1 MGWRWRVIWDKGAGN
16 PSRPHSRMIRLDTIS
31 KQHGHQILFIEASAA
46 LQKGEKIRLVGPNGA
61 GKTTLFR
68 LITGEEKPDEGQV
81 AVDRGVTVGYFSQ
94 DVGEMAGRS
103 AVAEVMDGAGPVSAV
118 AAELKELEAAMADPD
133 RADDMDD
140 IIARYG
146 EVQGRFEELDGYALE
161 GRAREVLAGLGFSQ
175 EMMEGDVGA
184 LSGGWKMRVALARI
198 LLMRPD
204 VMLLD
209 EPSNH
214 LDLESLIW
222 LEQFLK
228 GYEGMLL
235 MTSHDREFMN
245 RIVTKVIEIDG
256 GALTAY
262 SGDYEFYAQQRALN
276 EKQQQAQFERQQA
289 MLAKEIS
296 FIERFKARASHAA
309 QVQSRVKKLEKI
321 ERVEPPRRRQAVAFD
336 FPPAP
341 RSGEDVV
348 SLKNVHKRYGSRRIY
363 EGFDFLVRRRER
375 WCVMGI
381 NGAGKSTLLKLVAG
395 ATEPDDGT
403 VAVGGSVR
411 MGYFAQHAMEL
422 LIGDRTVF
430 ETLQDAFPQA
440 GQGALRTLAGCFG
453 FSGDDV
459 EKRCRVLS
467 GGEKARLV
475 MALMLYD
482 PPNFLVLDEPTN
494 HLDMATKEML
504 IAALAQY
511 EGTMLF
517 VSHDRHFLAAL
528 SNRVLELTPEGIR
541 QYGGGYTEYVAR
553 TGQEAPGLRS

>member
-1 MGWRWRVIWDKGAGN
+1 
-16 PSRPHSRMIRLDTIS
+16 MIRLDNIS
-31 KQHGHQILFIEASAA
+31 KQNGHQILFIEASTA
-46 LQKGEKIRLVGPNGA
+46 LQKGEKIGLVGPNGS

-68 LITGEEKPDEGQV
+68 MITGQELPDEGQV
-81 AVDRGVTVGYFSQ
+81 SLDRGVTIGYFSQ
-94 DVGEMAGRS
+94 DVGEMSGRS
-103 AVAEVMDGAGPVSAV
+103 AVSEVMDGAGPVSAV
-118 AAELKELEAAMADPD
+118 ATELKELEAAMGDPD
-133 RADDMDD
+133 RADDMDE
-140 IIARYG
+140 IITRYG
-146 EVQGRFEELDGYALE
+146 EVQARFEELDGYALE
-161 GRAREVLAGLGFSQ
+161 GRAREVLAGLSFSQ
-175 EMMEGDVGA
+175 EMMDGDVGK

-204 VMLLD
+204 IMLLD

-222 LEQFLK
+222 LEAFLK
-228 GYEGMLL
+228 GFEGALL

-245 RIVTKVIEIDG
+245 RIINKVVEIDG
-256 GALTAY
+256 GTLTTY
-262 SGDYEFYAQQRALN
+262 SGDYEFYEQQRALS

-289 MLAKEIS
+289 MLAKEIK

-309 QVQSRVKKLEKI
+309 QVQSRVKKLDKI
-321 ERVEPPRRRQAVAFD
+321 ERVEPPRRRETIAFD
-336 FPPAP
+336 FLPAP

-348 SLKNVHKRYGSRRIY
+348 SLKGVRKDYGSRRIY
-363 EGFDFLVRRRER
+363 DGLDFQVRRKER
-375 WCVMGI
+375 WCVMGV
-381 NGAGKSTLLKLVAG
+381 NGAGKSTLLKLIAG
-395 ATEPDDGT
+395 SSDPDDGT
-403 VAVGGSVR
+403 VALGSSVK
-411 MGYFAQHAMEL
+411 MGYFAQHAMDL
-422 LIGDRTVF
+422 LDGERTVF
-430 ETLQDAFPQA
+430 EELEYSFPQA
-440 GQGALRTLAGCFG
+440 GQGSLRALAGCFG

-475 MALMLYD
+475 MAKMLFD

-504 IAALAQY
+504 ITALSQF

-528 SNRVLELTPEGIR
+528 SNRVLELTPEGIH

-553 TGQEAPGLRS
+553 TGHEAPGLRS

>member
-1 MGWRWRVIWDKGAGN
+1 
-16 PSRPHSRMIRLDTIS
+16 MIRLDNVS
-31 KQHGHQILFIEASAA
+31 KQAGHQILFIEASAA
-46 LQKGEKIRLVGPNGA
+46 LNKGEKIGLVGPNGA

-68 LITGEEKPDEGQV
+68 MIAGEELPDEGQV
-81 AVDRGVTVGYFSQ
+81 STDRGITIGYFNQ

-118 AAELKELEAAMADPD
+118 AAELRELETAMADPD
-133 RADDMDD
+133 KADQMDE

-146 EVQGRFEELDGYALE
+146 EVQHAFEELDGYALD
-161 GRAREVLAGLGFSQ
+161 GRAREALSGLGFSQ
-175 EMMEGDVGA
+175 EMMDGDVGK

-222 LEQFLK
+222 LEKFLHD
-228 GYEGMLL
+228 YEGTLL
-235 MTSHDREFMN
+235 MTSHDREFIN
-245 RIVTKVIEIDG
+245 RVISKVVEIDSG
-256 GALTAY
+256 SLTTY
-262 SGDYEFYAQQRALN
+262 SGNYEFYEQQRALN

-289 MLAKEIS
+289 MLAKEIK

-309 QVQSRVKKLEKI
+309 QVQSRVKKLDKI
-321 ERVEPPRRRQAVAFD
+321 ERVEPPRRRQTVAFD

-348 SLKNVHKRYGSRRIY
+348 ALKQVFKGYGNKRIY
-363 EGFDFLVRRRER
+363 DGLDFMIRRRER
-375 WCVMGI
+375 WCVMGV

-395 ATEPDDGT
+395 ASEPDEGT
-403 VAVGGSVR
+403 VAVGGSVK
-411 MGYFAQHAMEL
+411 MGYFAQHAMDL
-422 LIGDRTVF
+422 LDGEQTVF
-430 ETLQDAFPQA
+430 ESLEYAFPTA
-440 GQGALRTLAGCFG
+440 GQGSLRALAGCFG

-475 MALMLYD
+475 MAKMLFD

-494 HLDMATKEML
+494 HLDLATKEML
-504 IAALAQY
+504 ITALSDF

-517 VSHDRHFLAAL
+517 VSHDRHFLSVL
-528 SNRVLELTPEGIR
+528 SNRVLELTPEGIH
-541 QYGGGYTEYVAR
+541 QFGGGYTEYVAR

>member
-1 MGWRWRVIWDKGAGN
+1 MAYDAATQKSPKN
-16 PSRPHSRMIRLDTIS
+16 DLMIRLDNVS
-31 KQHGHQILFIEASAA
+31 KQAGHQILFIEASAA
-46 LQKGEKIRLVGPNGA
+46 LNKGEKIGLVGPNGA
-61 GKTTLFR
+61 GKSTLFR
-68 LITGEEKPDEGQV
+68 MIAGEDLPDEGQV
-81 AVDRGVTVGYFSQ
+81 STDRGITIGYFNQ
-94 DVGEMAGRS
+94 DVGEMSGRS
-103 AVAEVMDGAGPVSAV
+103 AVAEVMNGAGPVSEV
-118 AAELKELEAAMADPD
+118 AAELRELEAAMADPD
-133 RADDMDD
+133 KADQMDE

-146 EVQGRFEELDGYALE
+146 EVQHRFEELDGYALD
-161 GRAREVLAGLGFSQ
+161 GRAREALSGLGFSQ
-175 EMMEGDVGA
+175 EMMEGDVGK

-222 LEQFLK
+222 LEKFLHD
-228 GYEGMLL
+228 YEGTLL
-235 MTSHDREFMN
+235 MTSHDREFIN
-245 RIVTKVIEIDG
+245 RVISKVIEIDSG
-256 GALTAY
+256 SLTTY
-262 SGDYEFYAQQRALN
+262 TGDYEFYEQQRAQN

-289 MLAKEIS
+289 MLAKEIK

-309 QVQSRVKKLEKI
+309 QVQSRVKKLDKI
-321 ERVEPPRRRQAVAFD
+321 ERVEPPRRRQSVAFD
-336 FPPAP
+336 FLPAP

-348 SLKNVHKRYGSRRIY
+348 ALKNVHKGYGSKLIYDGLDFMIRRK
-363 EGFDFLVRRRER
+363 ER
-375 WCVMGI
+375 WCVMGV

-395 ATEPDDGT
+395 ASEPDEGT
-403 VAVGGSVR
+403 VALGGSVK
-411 MGYFAQHAMEL
+411 MGYFAQHAMDL
-422 LIGDRTVF
+422 LDGERTVF
-430 ETLQDAFPQA
+430 QSLEDAFPTA
-440 GQGALRTLAGCFG
+440 GQGSLRALAGCFG

-475 MALMLYD
+475 MAKMLFD

-494 HLDMATKEML
+494 HLDLATKEML
-504 IAALAQY
+504 ITALSDF

-517 VSHDRHFLAAL
+517 VSHDRHFLSVL
-528 SNRVLELTPEGIR
+528 SNRVLELTPEGIH

>member
-1 MGWRWRVIWDKGAGN
+1 
-16 PSRPHSRMIRLDTIS
+16 MIRLDNIS
-31 KQHGHQILFIEASAA
+31 KQNGHQILFIEASAT
-46 LQKGEKIRLVGPNGA
+46 LQRGEKVGLVGPNGA

-68 LITGEEKPDEGQV
+68 MITGQEQPDEGQV
-81 AVDRGVTVGYFSQ
+81 STDRGVTIGYFSQ
-94 DVGEMAGRS
+94 DVGEMSGRS
-103 AVAEVMDGAGPVSAV
+103 AVAETMEGAGPVSEV
-118 AAELKELEAAMADPD
+118 AAELKALEAAMTDPD
-133 RADDMDD
+133 QADEMEQ
-140 IIARYG
+140 ILERYG
-146 EVQGRFEELDGYALE
+146 EVQARFEELDGYALDA
-161 GRAREVLAGLGFSQ
+161 RAREVLSGLGFSQ
-175 EMMEGDVGA
+175 EMMDGDVGN

-204 VMLLD
+204 AMLLD

-222 LEQFLK
+222 LENFLK
-228 GYEGMLL
+228 GYDGALF

-245 RIVTKVIEIDG
+245 RIVNKIIEIDSG
-256 GALTAY
+256 SLITY
-262 SGDYEFYAQQRALN
+262 SGNYEFYEQQRAML

-289 MLAKEIS
+289 MLAKEIK

-309 QVQSRVKKLEKI
+309 QVQSRVKKLDKI
-321 ERVEPPRRRQAVAFD
+321 ERVEPPRRREAIAFD

-348 SLKNVHKRYGSRRIY
+348 SLKNVHKGYGSRTIY
-363 EGFDFLVRRRER
+363 DGLDFQVRRKER
-375 WCVMGI
+375 WCVMGV
-381 NGAGKSTLLKLVAG
+381 NGAGKSTLLKLISG
-395 ATEPDDGT
+395 TTEPDDGSVT
-403 VAVGGSVR
+403 VGGSVK

-422 LIGDRTVF
+422 IDGENTVF
-430 ETLQDAFPQA
+430 EELEHSFPQA
-440 GQGALRTLAGCFG
+440 GQGSLRALAGAFG

-459 EKRCRVLS
+459 EKKCRVLS

-475 MALMLYD
+475 MAKMLYD

-504 IAALAQY
+504 IGALSDY

-528 SNRVLELTPEGIR
+528 SNRVLELTPEGIHK
-541 QYGGGYTEYVAR
+541 YGGGYTEYVAR
-553 TGQEAPGLRS
+553 TGQEAPGLRG

>member
-1 MGWRWRVIWDKGAGN
+1 
-16 PSRPHSRMIRLDTIS
+16 MIRLDNVS
-31 KQHGHQILFIEASAA
+31 KQNGHQILFIEASAA
-46 LQKGEKIRLVGPNGA
+46 LQKGEKVGLVGPNGS

-68 LITGEEKPDEGQV
+68 MITGQEQPDEGQV

-94 DVGEMAGRS
+94 DVGDMAGRS

-118 AAELKELEAAMADPD
+118 ASQLKELEAAMADPD
-133 RADDMDD
+133 RADEMDA
-140 IIARYG
+140 IIERYG
-146 EVQGRFEELDGYALE
+146 ETQARFEELDGYALE
-161 GRAREVLAGLGFSQ
+161 GRAREVLAGLSFSPD
-175 EMMEGDVGA
+175 MMDGDVGA

-204 VMLLD
+204 AMLLD

-222 LEQFLK
+222 LEEFLK
-228 GYEGMLL
+228 GYEGALL

-245 RIVTKVIEIDG
+245 RIVTKVVEIDG
-256 GALTAY
+256 GVLTAY
-262 SGDYEFYAQQRALN
+262 SGNYEFYERQRALS
-276 EKQQQAQFERQQA
+276 ETQQQAQFERQQA
-289 MLAKEIS
+289 MLAKEIK

-321 ERVEPPRRRQAVAFD
+321 DRVEPPRRRQTVSFD

-348 SLKNVHKRYGSRRIY
+348 SLKNVHKGYGNRAIY
-363 EGFDFLVRRRER
+363 DGLDFGVRRKER
-375 WCVMGI
+375 WCVLGV

-395 ATEPDDGT
+395 ATAPDDGT
-403 VAVGGSVR
+403 VSVGGSVK
-411 MGYFAQHAMEL
+411 MGYFAQHAMDL
-422 LIGDRTVF
+422 LDGERTVF
-430 ETLQDAFPQA
+430 ESLEDSFPQA
-440 GQGALRTLAGCFG
+440 GQGSLRTLAGCFG

-459 EKRCRVLS
+459 EKKCRVLS

-475 MALMLYD
+475 MAQMLYD

-504 IAALAQY
+504 VAALSQY
-511 EGTMLF
+511 EGAMLF
-517 VSHDRHFLAAL
+517 VSHDRRFLGAL
-528 SNRVLELTPEGIR
+528 SNRVLELTPEGIH

-553 TGQEAPGLRS
+553 TGHEAPGLRS

>member
-1 MGWRWRVIWDKGAGN
+1 
-16 PSRPHSRMIRLDTIS
+16 MIRLDNIS
-31 KQHGHQILFIEASAA
+31 KQIGHQILFIEASAA
-46 LQKGEKIRLVGPNGA
+46 LQKGEKVGLVGPNGA

-68 LITGEEKPDEGQV
+68 MVTGQELPDEGQV
-81 AVDRGVTVGYFSQ
+81 AVDRGVTIGYFSQ
-94 DVGEMAGRS
+94 DVGEMSGRS
-103 AVAEVMDGAGPVSAV
+103 AVSEVMDGAGPVSAV
-118 AAELKELEAAMADPD
+118 ASELKQLEAAMGDPD
-133 RADDMDD
+133 RADDIET

-146 EVQGRFEELDGYALE
+146 EVQARFEELDGYALE
-161 GRAREVLAGLGFSQ
+161 GRAREVLAGLSFSQ

-204 VMLLD
+204 AMLLD

-222 LEQFLK
+222 LEQFLRE
-228 GYEGMLL
+228 YEGGLL

-245 RIVTKVIEIDG
+245 RIINKVVEIDG
-256 GALTAY
+256 GALTTY
-262 SGDYEFYAQQRALN
+262 SGNYEFYEQQRALS

-289 MLAKEIS
+289 MLSKEIK

-321 ERVEPPRRRQAVAFD
+321 ERVEPPRRRQTVSFD
-336 FPPAP
+336 FQPAP

-348 SLKNVHKRYGSRRIY
+348 SLKKVQKGYGSRTVY
-363 EGFDFLVRRRER
+363 DGLDFMVRRRER
-375 WCVMGI
+375 WCVMGV

-395 ATEPDDGT
+395 STPPDDGT
-403 VAVGGSVR
+403 VALGGSVK
-411 MGYFAQHAMEL
+411 MGYFAQHAMDL
-422 LIGDRTVF
+422 LDGERTVF
-430 ETLQDAFPQA
+430 QSLEDAFPQA
-440 GQGALRTLAGCFG
+440 GQGSLRALAGCFG

-475 MALMLYD
+475 MAKMLYD

-504 IAALAQY
+504 ITALSEY

-528 SNRVLELTPEGIR
+528 SNRVLELTPEGIH

>member
-1 MGWRWRVIWDKGAGN
+1 
-16 PSRPHSRMIRLDTIS
+16 MIRLDNIS
-31 KQHGHQILFIEASAA
+31 KQNGHQILFIEASAA
-46 LQKGEKIRLVGPNGA
+46 LQKGEKVGLVGPNGA

-68 LITGEEKPDEGQV
+68 MINGGELPDEGQV
-81 AVDRGVTVGYFSQ
+81 VTERGVTIGYFSQ

-103 AVAEVMDGAGPVSAV
+103 AVSEVMDGVGPVSAV
-118 AAELKELEAAMADPD
+118 AIELKELETAMADPD
-133 RADDMDD
+133 RADEMDE
-140 IIARYG
+140 IITHYG
-146 EVQGRFEELDGYALE
+146 EVQARFEELDGYGLDA
-161 GRAREVLAGLGFSQ
+161 RAREVLAGLGFSQ
-175 EMMEGDVGA
+175 EMMDGDVGA

-198 LLMRPD
+198 LLMRPE

-222 LEQFLK
+222 LESFLK
-228 GYEGMLL
+228 GYDGALL
-235 MTSHDREFMN
+235 MTSHDRAFMN
-245 RIVTKVIEIDG
+245 RIVNKIVEIDAG
-256 GALTAY
+256 SLTTY
-262 SGDYEFYAQQRALN
+262 SGDYEFYEQQRAMN

-289 MLAKEIS
+289 MLAKEIK

-321 ERVEPPRRRQAVAFD
+321 ERVEPPRRRQTVAFD
-336 FPPAP
+336 FLPAP

-348 SLKNVHKRYGSRRIY
+348 TLKNVNKSYGSRTIY
-363 EGFDFLVRRRER
+363 EGLDFSVRRKER

-381 NGAGKSTLLKLVAG
+381 NGAGKSTLLKLVTGTA
-395 ATEPDDGT
+395 EPDDGS
-403 VAVGGSVR
+403 VVLGGSVK
-411 MGYFAQHAMEL
+411 MGYFAQHAMDL
-422 LIGDRTVF
+422 LGGERTVF
-430 ETLQDAFPQA
+430 EQLEYSFPQA
-440 GQGALRTLAGCFG
+440 GQGSLRALAGCFG

-475 MALMLYD
+475 MALMLFD

-504 IAALAQY
+504 INALSEY

-528 SNRVLELTPEGIR
+528 SNRVLELTPEGVHK
-541 QYGGGYTEYVAR
+541 YGGGYTEYVER

>member
-1 MGWRWRVIWDKGAGN
+1 
-16 PSRPHSRMIRLDTIS
+16 MIRLDNVS
-31 KQHGHQILFIEASAA
+31 KQAGHQILFIEASAA
-46 LQKGEKIRLVGPNGA
+46 LNKGEKIGLVGPNGA

-68 LITGEEKPDEGQV
+68 MIAGEELPDEGQV
-81 AVDRGVTVGYFSQ
+81 STDRGITIGYFNQ

-118 AAELKELEAAMADPD
+118 AAELRELETAMADPD
-133 RADDMDD
+133 KADQMDE

-146 EVQGRFEELDGYALE
+146 EVQHAFEELDGYALD
-161 GRAREVLAGLGFSQ
+161 GRAREALSGLGFSQ
-175 EMMEGDVGA
+175 EMMDGDVGK

-222 LEQFLK
+222 LEKFLHD
-228 GYEGMLL
+228 YEGTLL
-235 MTSHDREFMN
+235 MTSHDREFIN
-245 RIVTKVIEIDG
+245 RVISKVVEIDSG
-256 GALTAY
+256 SLTTYA
-262 SGDYEFYAQQRALN
+262 GNYEFYEQQRALS

-289 MLAKEIS
+289 MLAKEIK

-309 QVQSRVKKLEKI
+309 QVQSRVKKLDKI
-321 ERVEPPRRRQAVAFD
+321 ERVEPPRRRQTVAFD

-348 SLKNVHKRYGSRRIY
+348 ALKKVFKGYGSKRIY
-363 EGFDFLVRRRER
+363 DGLDFMIRRRER
-375 WCVMGI
+375 WCVMGV

-395 ATEPDDGT
+395 ASEPDEGT
-403 VAVGGSVR
+403 VAVGGSVK
-411 MGYFAQHAMEL
+411 MGYFAQHAMDL
-422 LIGDRTVF
+422 LDGEQTVF
-430 ETLQDAFPQA
+430 ESLEYAFPTA
-440 GQGALRTLAGCFG
+440 GQGSLRALAGCFG

-475 MALMLYD
+475 MAKMLFD
-482 PPNFLVLDEPTN
+482 PPELPGAGRADQPSRPRHQGDADYGAVGFRGHHAVR
-494 HLDMATKEML
+494 
-504 IAALAQY
+504 LA
-511 EGTMLF
+511 
-517 VSHDRHFLAAL
+517 
-528 SNRVLELTPEGIR
+528 
-541 QYGGGYTEYVAR
+541 
-553 TGQEAPGLRS
+553 

>member
-1 MGWRWRVIWDKGAGN
+1 
-16 PSRPHSRMIRLDTIS
+16 MIRLDNIS
-31 KQHGHQILFIEASAA
+31 KQNGHQILFIEASAA
-46 LQKGEKIRLVGPNGA
+46 LLKGEKIGLVGPNGA

-68 LITGEEKPDEGQV
+68 MITGRELPDEGQV
-81 AVDRGVTVGYFSQ
+81 VVERNVSIGYFSQ
-94 DVGEMAGRS
+94 EVGEMEGRS
-103 AVAEVMDGAGPVSAV
+103 AVAEVMDGVGPVSEV
-118 AAELKELEAAMADPD
+118 ASELKALETAMGDPD
-133 RADDMDD
+133 EMDEMD
-140 IIARYG
+140 AIIERYG
-146 EVQGRFEELDGYALE
+146 EVQARFEELDGYALE
-161 GRAREVLAGLGFSQ
+161 GRAREVLSGLSFSQ
-175 EMMEGDVGA
+175 EMMDGDVGK
-184 LSGGWKMRVALARI
+184 LSGGWKMRVALAQI
-198 LLMRPD
+198 LLRRPD

-228 GYEGMLL
+228 GYEGALL
-235 MTSHDREFMN
+235 MTSHDREFIN
-245 RIVTKVIEIDG
+245 RIINKVVEIDG
-256 GALTAY
+256 GGLTTY
-262 SGDYEFYAQQRALN
+262 GGNYEFYEQQRALA

-309 QVQSRVKKLEKI
+309 QVQSRVKKLDKI
-321 ERVEPPRRRQAVAFD
+321 ERVVPPKRRQAVAFD
-336 FPPAP
+336 FLPAP

-348 SLKNVHKRYGSRRIY
+348 SLKNVHKGYGSRTIY
-363 EGFDFLVRRRER
+363 EGLDFSIRRRER
-375 WCVMGI
+375 WAVMGI
-381 NGAGKSTLLKLVAG
+381 NGAGKSTLLKLVTG
-395 ATEPDDGT
+395 STTPDDGQ
-403 VAVGGSVR
+403 VALGGSVK

-422 LIGDRTVF
+422 LDGERTVF
-430 ETLQDAFPQA
+430 QSLEDAFPQA
-440 GQGALRTLAGCFG
+440 GQGSLRALAGCFG

-475 MALMLYD
+475 MALMLFD

-494 HLDMATKEML
+494 HLDLATKEML
-504 IAALAQY
+504 ITALSQY

-528 SNRVLELTPEGIR
+528 SNRVLELTPDGIH

-553 TGQEAPGLRS
+553 SGQEAPGLRS

>member
-1 MGWRWRVIWDKGAGN
+1 
-16 PSRPHSRMIRLDTIS
+16 MIRLDNVS
-31 KQHGHQILFIEASAA
+31 KQIGHQILFIEAFAA
-46 LQKGEKIRLVGPNGA
+46 LEKGEKVGLVGPNGA

-68 LITGEEKPDEGQV
+68 MITGRELPDEGQV
-81 AVDRGVTVGYFSQ
+81 AVDRGVTIGYFSQ
-94 DVGEMAGRS
+94 DVGEMSGRS
-103 AVAEVMDGAGPVSAV
+103 AVSEVMDGAGPVSAV
-118 AAELKELEAAMADPD
+118 AGELKELETAMADPD
-133 RADDMDD
+133 RADDMDE
-140 IIARYG
+140 IITRYG
-146 EVQGRFEELDGYALE
+146 EVQARFEELDGYALE
-161 GRAREVLAGLGFSQ
+161 GRAREVLAGLSFTQ
-175 EMMEGDVGA
+175 EMMDGDVGA

-204 VMLLD
+204 AMLLD

-228 GYEGMLL
+228 GYDGVLL

-245 RIVTKVIEIDG
+245 RIIGKVVEIDG
-256 GALTAY
+256 GSLTTY
-262 SGDYEFYAQQRALN
+262 SGDYEFYEQQRALN

-289 MLAKEIS
+289 MLSKEIK

-321 ERVEPPRRRQAVAFD
+321 ERVEPPRRRQAVSFD
-336 FPPAP
+336 FLPAP

-348 SLKNVHKRYGSRRIY
+348 SLKRVQKGYGNRLIY
-363 EGFDFLVRRRER
+363 DGLDFMVRRRER

-395 ATEPDDGT
+395 TTPPDDGS
-403 VAVGGSVR
+403 VALGGSVK
-411 MGYFAQHAMEL
+411 MGYFAQHAMDL
-422 LIGDRTVF
+422 LDGERTVF
-430 ETLQDAFPQA
+430 QSLEDSFPQA
-440 GQGALRTLAGCFG
+440 GQGSLRALAGCFG

-459 EKRCRVLS
+459 EKKCRVLS

-475 MALMLYD
+475 MALMLFD

-494 HLDMATKEML
+494 HLDIATKEML
-504 IAALAQY
+504 ITALSQY

-528 SNRVLELTPEGIR
+528 SNRVLELTPEGIH

>member
-1 MGWRWRVIWDKGAGN
+1 
-16 PSRPHSRMIRLDTIS
+16 MIRLDNVS
-31 KQHGHQILFIEASAA
+31 KQNGHQILFIEASVA
-46 LQKGEKIRLVGPNGA
+46 LYRGEKVGLVGPNGS

-68 LITGEEKPDEGQV
+68 MITGEEQPDEGQV
-81 AVDRGVTVGYFSQ
+81 AVDRGVTIGYFSQ
-94 DVGEMAGRS
+94 DVGDMSGRS
-103 AVAEVMDGAGPVSAV
+103 AVSEVMDGAGPVSAV
-118 AAELKELEAAMADPD
+118 ATELKELEAAMGDPD
-133 RADDMDD
+133 RAHDMDA
-140 IIARYG
+140 IVARYG

-175 EMMEGDVGA
+175 EMMDGDVGA

-204 VMLLD
+204 AMLLD

-228 GYEGMLL
+228 GYEGALM

-245 RIVTKVIEIDG
+245 RIVTKIVEIDG

-262 SGDYEFYAQQRALN
+262 AGNYEFYEQQRALN

-289 MLAKEIS
+289 MLSKEIK

-321 ERVEPPRRRQAVAFD
+321 DRVEPPRRRQTILFE
-336 FPPAP
+336 FPSAP

-348 SLKNVHKRYGSRRIY
+348 SLKNVHKGYGSKSIY
-363 EGFDFLVRRRER
+363 EGLDFQVRRKER
-375 WCVMGI
+375 WCVMGV

-395 ATEPDDGT
+395 STPPDDGT
-403 VAVGGSVR
+403 VALGGSVK

-422 LIGDRTVF
+422 LDGERTVF
-430 ETLQDAFPQA
+430 QSLEDAFPQA
-440 GQGALRTLAGCFG
+440 GQGSLRALAGAFG

-475 MALMLYD
+475 MALMLFD
-482 PPNFLVLDEPTN
+482 PPNLLVLDEPTN

-504 IAALAQY
+504 ITALAQY

-528 SNRVLELTPEGIR
+528 SNRVLELTPEGIH

>member
-1 MGWRWRVIWDKGAGN
+1 
-16 PSRPHSRMIRLDTIS
+16 MIRLDNVS
-31 KQHGHQILFIEASAA
+31 KQVGHQILFIEASAA
-46 LQKGEKIRLVGPNGA
+46 LQKGEKIGLVGPNGS
-61 GKTTLFR
+61 GKTSLFR
-68 LITGEEKPDEGQV
+68 MISGQEIPDEGQV
-81 AVDRGVTVGYFSQ
+81 SLDRGISIGYFSQ
-94 DVGEMAGRS
+94 DVGEMSGRS

-118 AAELKELEAAMADPD
+118 AAELRELEAAMADPD
-133 RADDMDD
+133 KADEMDD

-146 EVQGRFEELDGYALE
+146 EVQHQFEELDGYALD
-161 GRAREVLAGLGFSQ
+161 GRAREALSGLGFSQ
-175 EMMEGDVGA
+175 EMMDGDVGK

-228 GYEGMLL
+228 GYEGALL
-235 MTSHDREFMN
+235 MTSHDREFIN
-245 RIVTKVIEIDG
+245 RIINKVVEIDG
-256 GALTAY
+256 GQLTSY
-262 SGDYEFYAQQRALN
+262 SGNYEFYEQQRALSD
-276 EKQQQAQFERQQA
+276 KQQQAQFERQQA
-289 MLAKEIS
+289 MLAKEIK

-309 QVQSRVKKLEKI
+309 QVQSRVKKLDKI
-321 ERVEPPRRRQAVAFD
+321 ERVEPPRRRQTVAFE
-336 FPPAP
+336 FQPAP

-348 SLKNVHKRYGSRRIY
+348 SLKNVHKAYGSKRIY
-363 EGFDFLVRRRER
+363 DGLDFMIRRRER

-395 ATEPDDGT
+395 STEPDDGA
-403 VAVGGSVR
+403 VAVGGSVK
-411 MGYFAQHAMEL
+411 MGYFAQHAMDL
-422 LIGDRTVF
+422 LDGERTVF
-430 ETLQDAFPQA
+430 QSLEDAFPQA
-440 GQGALRTLAGCFG
+440 GQGSLRALAGCFG

-459 EKRCRVLS
+459 EKKCRVLS

-475 MALMLYD
+475 MAKMLFD

-494 HLDMATKEML
+494 HLDLATKEML
-504 IAALAQY
+504 INALAEF

-528 SNRVLELTPEGIR
+528 SNRVLELTPEGIH
-541 QYGGGYTEYVAR
+541 QFGGGYTEYVAR

>member
-1 MGWRWRVIWDKGAGN
+1 MPV
-16 PSRPHSRMIRLDTIS
+16 SIRLESIS
-31 KQHGHQILFIEASAA
+31 KQNGHQILFIEASAA
-46 LQKGEKIRLVGPNGA
+46 LQRGEKVGLVGPNGA

-68 LITGEEKPDEGQV
+68 MMTGQDLPDEGQV
-81 AVDRGVTVGYFSQ
+81 AVDRGVSIGYFSQ
-94 DVGEMAGRS
+94 DVGEMGGRS
-103 AVAEVMDGAGPVSAV
+103 AVTEVMDGAGPVSAV
-118 AAELKELEAAMADPD
+118 AAELKALEVAMGDPD
-133 RADDMDD
+133 RADEMDD

-146 EVQGRFEELDGYALE
+146 EVQARFEELDGYALE
-161 GRAREVLAGLGFSQ
+161 GRAREVLAGLSFSQ
-175 EMMEGDVGA
+175 EMMDGDVGK

-222 LEQFLK
+222 LEQFLI
-228 GYEGMLL
+228 GYEGALML
-235 MTSHDREFMN
+235 TSHDREFMN
-245 RIVTKVIEIDG
+245 RIVTKIIEIDAG
-256 GALTAY
+256 SLTTY
-262 SGDYEFYAQQRALN
+262 SGDYAFYEQQRAQA

-289 MLAKEIS
+289 MLAKEIK

-321 ERVEPPRRRQAVAFD
+321 DRVEPPKRRQTVMFD
-336 FPPAP
+336 FQPAP
-341 RSGEDVV
+341 RSGDDVV
-348 SLKNVHKRYGSRRIY
+348 SLKNVHKRYGSRTIY
-363 EGFDFLVRRRER
+363 EGLDLVVRRKER
-375 WCVMGI
+375 WCVMGV
-381 NGAGKSTLLKLVAG
+381 NGAGKSTLLKLIAG
-395 ATEPDDGT
+395 STEPDEGT
-403 VAVGGSVR
+403 VALGGSVK

-422 LIGDRTVF
+422 LDGDRSVF
-430 ETLQDAFPQA
+430 QSLEDAFPQA
-440 GQGALRTLAGCFG
+440 GQGSLRALAGCFG
-453 FSGDDV
+453 FSGDEV
-459 EKRCRVLS
+459 EKKCRVLS

-475 MALMLYD
+475 MALMLFD

-504 IAALAQY
+504 IAALSQF

-528 SNRVLELTPEGIR
+528 SNRVLELTPDGIH

-553 TGQEAPGLRS
+553 TGHEAPGLHA

>member
-1 MGWRWRVIWDKGAGN
+1 
-16 PSRPHSRMIRLDTIS
+16 MIRLDNIS
-31 KQHGHQILFIEASAA
+31 KQIGHQILFIEASAA
-46 LQKGEKIRLVGPNGA
+46 LEKGEKVGLVGPNGA

-68 LITGEEKPDEGQV
+68 MITGEEQPDEGQV
-81 AVDRGVTVGYFSQ
+81 AVDRGITIGYFSQ
-94 DVGEMAGRS
+94 DVGEMSGRS

-118 AAELKELEAAMADPD
+118 AAELGELEAAMGDTA
-133 RADDMDD
+133 RADMNE

-146 EVQGRFEELDGYALE
+146 EVQARFEELDGYALE
-161 GRAREVLAGLGFSQ
+161 GRAREVLAGLSFSQ

-204 VMLLD
+204 AMLLD

-222 LEQFLK
+222 LEQFLR
-228 GYEGMLL
+228 GYEGVLL

-245 RIVTKVIEIDG
+245 RIIGKVVEIDG
-256 GALTAY
+256 GQLTTY
-262 SGDYEFYAQQRALN
+262 SGNYEFYEAQRALG

-289 MLAKEIS
+289 MLAKEIK

-321 ERVEPPRRRQAVAFD
+321 ERVEPPRRRQTVSFD
-336 FPPAP
+336 FLPAP

-348 SLKNVHKRYGSRRIY
+348 SLKKVQKGYGNRTIY
-363 EGFDFLVRRRER
+363 DGLDFMVRRRER
-375 WCVMGI
+375 WCVMGV

-395 ATEPDDGT
+395 STAPDDGI
-403 VAVGGSVR
+403 VALGGSVKI
-411 MGYFAQHAMEL
+411 GYFAQHAMDL
-422 LIGDRTVF
+422 LDGERTVF
-430 ETLQDAFPQA
+430 QTLEDSFPQA
-440 GQGALRTLAGCFG
+440 GQGSLRALAGCFG

-475 MALMLYD
+475 MALMLFD

-494 HLDMATKEML
+494 HLDIATKEML
-504 IAALAQY
+504 ITALSQY

-528 SNRVLELTPEGIR
+528 SNRVLELTPEGIH

-553 TGQEAPGLRS
+553 TGHEAPGLRS